1 MKQPT
6 NEQIARAVKGVK
18 NLAAIAR
25 KLADTFTELAET
37 AEDLV
42 ALWDDELDTDS

>member
-6 NEQIARAVKGVK
+6 NEQLDRAVQGIKR
-18 NLAAIAR
+18 LATIAR
-25 KLADTFTELAET
+25 KLADTFGELAET

-42 ALWDDELDTDS
+42 SLWEDELETDS